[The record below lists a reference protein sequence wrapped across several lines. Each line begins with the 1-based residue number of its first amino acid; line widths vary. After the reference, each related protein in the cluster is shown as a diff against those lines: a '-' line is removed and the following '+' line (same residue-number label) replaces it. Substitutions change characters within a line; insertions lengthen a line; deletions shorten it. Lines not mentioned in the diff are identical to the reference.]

1 MRKLIYILFTF
12 SVIGCSKDALD
23 EEVFSSLGASN
34 YFNNASDANAIL
46 NAAYASEQRR
56 VFRNYFI
63 MAEIPTGTIY
73 DRAGGLEALA
83 KPFEEFSWN
92 PTHSFF
98 SEAWGLHY
106 VSIYRANL
114 VLDRVPDIDF
124 DANEKKSILAQ
135 AKFLRAS
142 AYVILHNLFGPV
154 PLITTSNTSAS
165 DRPVKATAQ
174 EFNDFI
180 AAQFTE
186 AAADLPATADKGR
199 ATKGAAYAQLAKYYL
214 NLKNWEKARDYA
226 REVINLNV
234 YDLFNGSADR
244 SELFNPVNENSNEFI
259 YVLPRL
265 AVSGLG
271 DNYISHAAPPG
282 YRWQGNSKDN
292 YATQFKTPDS
302 VYQSFAA
309 NDTRRNAFITEY
321 YNASGTLVTL
331 AANDIRNFK
340 FKEDLPAIGNSSGND
355 FPVLRYADILLT
367 LAEALNEIGG
377 PSQESVTLLN
387 RIREKAG
394 IAAFSLSD
402 FDGKESLR
410 NAIFRERRWE
420 FIVEEKHRQDQIRQ
434 GIYISQAQGRGKAAQ
449 NHHVLY
455 PIPQSEIDK
464 NPNLVQNDG
473 YDN

>member
-1 MRKLIYILFTF
+1 MRKLFYILISF
-12 SVIGCSKDALD
+12 SLISCEKNALD
-23 EEVFSSLGASN
+23 ESVFSSLGASN
-34 YFNNASDANAIL
+34 YFNNVNDANALL
-46 NAAYASEQRR
+46 NAVYASEQRR
-56 VFRNYFI
+56 TFRNYFI

-106 VSIYRANL
+106 VSVYRANL

-124 DANEKKSILAQ
+124 DEDQKKSILAQ
-135 AKFLRAS
+135 AKYLRAS
-142 AYVILHNLFGPV
+142 AYVILHDLFGPV
-154 PLITTSNTSAS
+154 PLITTSSTSAA
-165 DRPVKATAQ
+165 DRPSRATQQA
-174 EFNDFI
+174 FDDFI
-180 AAQFTE
+180 IASFTE
-186 AAADLPATADKGR
+186 AAVDLPVSAEKGR

-214 NLKNWEKARDYA
+214 NRKNWEKARDYA
-226 REVINLNV
+226 REVVSLNV
-234 YDLFNGSADR
+234 YDLFDGSTDR
-244 SELFNPVNENSNEFI
+244 SELFTIQNENNKEFI
-259 YVLPRL
+259 YVQPRT

-271 DNYISHAAPPG
+271 DNYISHAVPPG

-302 VYQSFAA
+302 VYNSFAP

-321 YNASGTLVTL
+321 YNTNGVLVTL
-331 AANDIRNFK
+331 GANDIRNLK
-340 FKEDLPAIGNSSGND
+340 FKEDLTAIGNSSGND

-377 PSQESVTLLN
+377 PSQESVDLLN

-394 IAAFSLSD
+394 ITSFNLSD
-402 FDGKESLR
+402 FASKESLR
-410 NAIFRERRWE
+410 NVIFRERRWE

-434 GIYISQAQGRGKAAQ
+434 GIYINQAQGRGKAAQ
-449 NHHVLY
+449 AHQVLY

-464 NPNLVQNDG
+464 NSNLAQNDG